1 MTERKCINLLKRDW
15 EQIASNSSLID
26 EAKQWYPKE
35 HDYSRNLANKYNLS
49 LQQITGMYAAF
60 SPLKSVAENKRI
72 LIDFLKGKQQGHTAK
87 QINKAKLILQTS
99 NIDKIDVI
107 LRGMKTTAFHRH
119 IFNPL
124 DKDRV
129 CVDRHVIKYFNFGE
143 NVCITPKRYTTY
155 SNAIKVW
162 SEKINMYPSELQ
174 ALVWLYAKKKY
185 GINI

>member
-1 MTERKCINLLKRDW
+1 
-15 EQIASNSSLID
+15 
-26 EAKQWYPKE
+26 
-35 HDYSRNLANKYNLS
+35 
-49 LQQITGMYAAF
+49 
-60 SPLKSVAENKRI
+60 
-72 LIDFLKGKQQGHTAK
+72 
-87 QINKAKLILQTS
+87 
-99 NIDKIDVI
+99 
-107 LRGMKTTAFHRH
+107 MKTTAFHRH

-124 DKDRV
+124 DRDRV